1 MLNMNSGIYKI
12 TNNIDSRIYIGSAK
26 NLYKRFSEHKRLFK
40 NQKHNNKHLLNF
52 VNKYGL
58 NSISFEILEFCD
70 TDMLQTKEQDYINN
84 LQPQFNICKFVY
96 RPPVYRNYT
105 EEDIRNFAKYYNKG
119 KSLNWIAVNILGDK
133 KHRSNLCAIKN
144 GKIYAEYSSLF
155 NKRKYNQKGRIL
167 SKESREKISKGN
179 KYKGKL
185 KEKDILD
192 IITKLNNKQSGS
204 SIALEY
210 NVHRSVIY
218 NIKNGKTHKNL
229 TNLIQK

>member
-1 MLNMNSGIYKI
+1 MNSGIYKI
-12 TNNIDSRIYIGSAK
+12 INNIDDRIYVGSAK
-26 NLYKRFSEHKRLFK
+26 NLHNRFLEHNRLFK
-40 NQKHNNKHLLNF
+40 SQKHNNKHLLNF

-58 NSISFEILEFCD
+58 SSISFEILELCD
-70 TDMLQTKEQDYINN
+70 KDLLEIKEQEYIDN
-84 LQPQFNICKFVY
+84 LQPQFNICKFAY

-105 EEDIRNFAKYYNKG
+105 EEEIRNFAKHYNNG
-119 KSLNWIAVNILGDK
+119 KSLNWIAVNILGDT

-185 KEKDILD
+185 KEKDIFD

-218 NIKNGKTHKNL
+218 NIKNGKTHKDL
-229 TNLIQK
+229 TYLIQK